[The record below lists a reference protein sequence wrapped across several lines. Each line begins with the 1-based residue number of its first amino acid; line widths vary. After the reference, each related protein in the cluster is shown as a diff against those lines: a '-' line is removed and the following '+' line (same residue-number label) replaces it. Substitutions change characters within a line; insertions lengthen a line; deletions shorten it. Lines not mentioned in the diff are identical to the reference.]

1 MTKVVVKKEELIPVY
16 IGEKTTFCLWDRGYI
31 IGEFEHLSETD
42 IGIVKEIMNPT
53 SKIPIKFETWTLKPT
68 SFIHSEVFKKAI
80 HVIRIED
87 LPSYGKVPEGY
98 FFISNHPIVFDAHY
112 YDAERWREI
121 RNNQWKIR
129 ILIKDTDDKNP
140 EKWEN
145 QWKIYEHWKIY
156 LYFPAHHL
164 YEHSPAMAI
173 DYSIIPIPTEDITKE
188 NIIKLDTT
196 QHLNKIKETK
206 NEEKEKNE

>member
-98 FFISNHPIVFDAHY
+98 FFISNHPIVFDA
-112 YDAERWREI
+112 
-121 RNNQWKIR
+121 Q
-129 ILIKDTDDKNP
+129 DTDDKNP